1 MPININK
8 MKEQLDL
15 FGTVNE
21 VNSPACFLGGVMRS
35 DFGYRFKV
43 TSKQNNST
51 LGTGFFRA
59 SKEMTKEEQI
69 NFMHQYTNGHYL
81 AKESFITIEVFE
93 ADA

>member
-1 MPININK
+1 METKQIEERKRI
-8 MKEQLDL
+8 
-15 FGTVNE
+15 
-21 VNSPACFLGGVMRS
+21 SAPACFLGGVMRS
-35 DFGYRFKV
+35 AFGYRFKV

-69 NFMHQYTNGHYL
+69 NFLHQYTNGHYL

-93 ADA
+93 AYA

>member
-1 MPININK
+1 MRRSRMNIRNIGQHEEAK
-8 MKEQLDL
+8 RIAALEQDY
-15 FGTVNE
+15 
-21 VNSPACFLGGVMRS
+21 CDVMRS
-35 DFGYRFKV
+35 AFGYRFKV

-69 NFMHQYTNGHYL
+69 NFLHQYTNGHYL

-93 ADA
+93 ACF

>member
-1 MPININK
+1 METKQIEEAKRIAAL
-8 MKEQLDL
+8 E
-15 FGTVNE
+15 
-21 VNSPACFLGGVMRS
+21 CFLGGVMRS
-35 DFGYRFKV
+35 AFGYRFKV

-69 NFMHQYTNGHYL
+69 NFLHQYTNGHYL

-93 ADA
+93 AYA

>member
-1 MPININK
+1 MYN
-8 MKEQLDL
+8 MKASEIE
-15 FGTVNE
+15 E
-21 VNSPACFLGGVMRS
+21 VKRIAALECFLGGVKRS
-35 DFGYRFKV
+35 AFGYRFKV

-69 NFMHQYTNGHYL
+69 NFLHQYTNGHYL

-93 ADA
+93 ACF

>member
-1 MPININK
+1 METKQIEEAKRITAL
-8 MKEQLDL
+8 E
-15 FGTVNE
+15 
-21 VNSPACFLGGVMRS
+21 CFLGGVMRS
-35 DFGYRFKV
+35 AFGYRFKV

-69 NFMHQYTNGHYL
+69 NFLHQYTNGYYL

-93 ADA
+93 AYA